1 VIYWDSGDKTAN
13 LIELVGIN
21 SQLTQTTYTLSD
33 NVQSGKSYRFMV
45 KAVNKW
51 GEGVFSNVVSV
62 LAASKPATIDPAAQ
76 TTIEASTG
84 DVVIAWTEPD
94 ARGSVL

>member
-1 VIYWDSGDKTAN
+1 
-13 LIELVGIN
+13 
-21 SQLTQTTYTLSD
+21 
-33 NVQSGKSYRFMV
+33 MV